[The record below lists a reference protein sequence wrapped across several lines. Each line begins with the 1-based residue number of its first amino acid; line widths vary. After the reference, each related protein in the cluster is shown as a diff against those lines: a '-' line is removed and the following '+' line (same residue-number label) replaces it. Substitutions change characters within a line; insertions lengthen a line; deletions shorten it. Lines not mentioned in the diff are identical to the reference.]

1 MGAAFSF
8 KSDSRLEKYG
18 LRRGCEY
25 VCNSHKC
32 KAPYHILYIIYM
44 RLNSS
49 KPQNKSLKNQKVRK
63 LGTNFSG
70 VVC

>member
-1 MGAAFSF
+1 M
-8 KSDSRLEKYG
+8 
-18 LRRGCEY
+18 
-25 VCNSHKC
+25 CNSHKC
-32 KAPYHILYIIYM
+32 KAPYHIQYIIYM

-70 VVC
+70 VVCQFFQLNSNSWLLCTMQHNPYDIL